1 MSERGGLRKRKHV
14 THIFFSFQCIVHEH
28 MRYDQKQYG
37 ACSLEAQLL
46 FPDHSLEDAF
56 WLLVLWALQFHHGPQ
71 TCAGRKFGSKLTW
84 NECEYEYGL
93 CNMDTVGLNKG
104 RMSTLKSWEIGG
116 ENIQSKWVE
125 VCCLPEC
132 HDAQAQSTLKILFFF
147 GCAKKVLILLDGF
160 SFLKLCPLPKTE
172 MKWKSSRRSAFFT
185 GGDPTPAAKALLLR
199 DLRRDAVLNTV

>member
-1 MSERGGLRKRKHV
+1 MLSDCL
-14 THIFFSFQCIVHEH
+14 C
-28 MRYDQKQYG
+28 
-37 ACSLEAQLL
+37 
-46 FPDHSLEDAF
+46 
-56 WLLVLWALQFHHGPQ
+56 
-71 TCAGRKFGSKLTW
+71 
-84 NECEYEYGL
+84 CEL
-93 CNMDTVGLNKG
+93 CNFIMDPRLVQEGNLVPNWLEMNVNMSMGCATVGLNKG

-160 SFLKLCPLPKTE
+160 SFLKLCPLPKNE

-199 DLRRDAVLNTV
+199 DLRRDAVLNIV

>member
-14 THIFFSFQCIVHEH
+14 PHIFFSFQCIVHEH

-147 GCAKKVLILLDGF
+147 W
-160 SFLKLCPLPKTE
+160 LC
-172 MKWKSSRRSAFFT
+172 
-185 GGDPTPAAKALLLR
+185 
-199 DLRRDAVLNTV
+199 